1 MSGSDEMGREFDERE
16 AQCLRNAET
25 VRNSP
30 EFRKIFEDLAAFAE
44 TMNAE
49 RGIPAWLVQGVFN
62 DEMRTSRFYQ
72 MAVDS
77 LNGA

>member
-1 MSGSDEMGREFDERE
+1 MLENNATNPGVDERE
-16 AQCLRNAET
+16 AQCLRNAEA

-30 EFRKIFEDLAAFAE
+30 EFRKIFEDLASLAE
-44 TMNAE
+44 TMNSE

-77 LNGA
+77 LNGT

>member
-1 MSGSDEMGREFDERE
+1 MSGNNEVGQGVDERE
-16 AQCLRNAET
+16 AQCLRNAEAI
-25 VRNSP
+25 RNSP
-30 EFRKIFEDLAAFAE
+30 EFRKIFEDLAAFAG
-44 TMNAE
+44 TMQAE

-62 DEMRTSRFYQ
+62 DEMRTSRFHQ